1 MSTRIGQNS
10 NFPCL
15 EYSKTTTCKTVKTRT
30 RYAVLW
36 RSFHF
41 LCPMSF
47 IEAVLEVTSNKSAK
61 TVATKPKAKYV
72 TPSRPIQNSAS
83 KREKTGHR
91 IAGATK

>member
-1 MSTRIGQNS
+1 
-10 NFPCL
+10 
-15 EYSKTTTCKTVKTRT
+15 
-30 RYAVLW
+30 
-36 RSFHF
+36 
-41 LCPMSF
+41 MSF
-47 IEAVLEVTSNKSAK
+47 IEAALEVTSNKSAK